1 MRNFKLVVEYN
12 GENFFGWARQPGL
25 RCVETALA
33 DAIFRFTKKKVK
45 IIGSGRTD
53 AGVHAVSQVVSF
65 KLATKKSLEEIK
77 SALNGNVPKDIKVR
91 AIFEETSGFHARF
104 SAKSR
109 TYVYHILNGS
119 HMPLYLEKF
128 AYHVRKKLD
137 IRQMRRA
144 AFLMKGRHDFASFA
158 NCDKG
163 QKNTVRNIL
172 QIKISCRKMPAFFS
186 LPKKE
191 KGLALI
197 SITVK
202 ANAFLYRMVR
212 NIVGVLLAVGE
223 KKLTPQKVLEIL
235 GYKDRRRALR
245 AVPAKGL
252 CLVDVEY

>member
-12 GENFFGWARQPGL
+12 GENFFGWAKQPGL
-25 RCVETALA
+25 RCVESALSE
-33 DAIFRFTKKKVK
+33 AIFRFTKKKVK

-53 AGVHAVSQVVSF
+53 TGVHAISQVVSF
-65 KLATKKSLEEIK
+65 KLATKKSLEEIR

-91 AIFEETSGFHARF
+91 AVFEEKPDFHARF

-119 HMPLYLEKF
+119 SAPFYLEKF

-137 IRQMRRA
+137 LNQMRCA
-144 AFLMKGRHDFASFA
+144 ARLLLGCHDFASFA

-163 QKNTVRNIL
+163 QKNTRRNIL
-172 QIKISCRKMPAFFS
+172 QVKISRQKVPAFFS
-186 LPKKE
+186 CEKKE

-197 SITVK
+197 SIKIK

-212 NIVGVLLAVGE
+212 NIVGVLVAVGE
-223 KKLTPQKVLEIL
+223 KKLTPQKVLGIL
-235 GYKDRRRALR
+235 EARNRRLAER

>member
-1 MRNFKLVVEYN
+1 MRNLKLVVEYN

-25 RCVETALA
+25 RCVESALS
-33 DAIFRFTKKKVK
+33 DAVFRFTKKKVK

-53 AGVHAVSQVVSF
+53 TGVHAIGQVANF
-65 KLATKKSLEEIK
+65 RLATKKSLEEIR

-91 AIFEETSGFHARF
+91 AIFEEKPGFHARF

-119 HMPLYLEKF
+119 YAPFYLEKF
-128 AYHVRKKLD
+128 TYHVRKKLD
-137 IRQMRRA
+137 LALMRKA
-144 AFLMKGRHDFASFA
+144 ARLILGCHDFASFA

-163 QKNTVRNIL
+163 QKNTRRNIL
-172 QIKISCRKMPAFFS
+172 QVKISRQKVPAFFS
-186 LPKKE
+186 SAKKE

-197 SITVK
+197 SFEIK

-223 KKLTPQKVLEIL
+223 KKIAPHEILEIL
-235 GYKDRRRALR
+235 ELRDRRKAFR
-245 AVPAKGL
+245 AVPARGL
-252 CLVDVEY
+252 CLVNVEY